1 MSERGKSMRQFPIL
15 AALALALA
23 LVSVAQAADITASRQ
38 TAASKQARAGEAQ
51 FRALYQELVEINT
64 TLSAGSCTE
73 AANAMK
79 AHLSAA
85 GYSDENAQVIVP
97 PDWPKH
103 GNLVAQL
110 PGSDP
115 KLKPVLLL
123 AHIDVVEA
131 RREDWKRDPFKL
143 VEEDGFFYGRGTGDD
158 KAMAAVFVDSMVRFK
173 QQNYRP
179 KRGIKLALTCGEET
193 PNVQN
198 GVRFLVEHHRDLI
211 DAAFALNEGGG
222 GRYDMASGAY
232 RYVSVLAAEKVYQ
245 DFTLSPENQGGHSS
259 RPTPDNAIYQ
269 LTHALDKI
277 EAHSFPIM
285 VNEVTRGYF
294 AKFGAIEGGQKG
306 ADMITL
312 SKFTDADEPATAAA
326 IARLRQ
332 DPSANAILHTNC
344 VATQIN
350 GGHAPNALPQHASA
364 NVNCRIF
371 PGIDQERV
379 RQQLIRV
386 VGDPGVKVEFQSE
399 PESPGA
405 PPPLSKEVMGP
416 IEALSRDMFPGV
428 AVIPS
433 MTAGATDG
441 RFLTPAGIPTYGV
454 SGMMSDGATGN
465 AHGLN
470 ERIRVQSLLE
480 GREFLHR
487 LTQLYAGGR

>member
-1 MSERGKSMRQFPIL
+1 MRHLSTFA
-15 AALALALA
+15 AALV
-23 LVSVAQAADITASRQ
+23 LVTTAHAAGITASRQ
-38 TAASKQARAGEAQ
+38 TAASNPARGGEAA
-51 FRALYQELVEINT
+51 FRALYKELVEINT

-79 AHLSAA
+79 AHLAAA
-85 GYSDENAQVIVP
+85 GYTDEQAQVIVP
-97 PDWPKH
+97 PEWPKH

-115 KLKPVLLL
+115 KLQAVLLL

-131 RREDWKRDPFKL
+131 RREDWKRDPFAL
-143 VEEDGFFYGRGTGDD
+143 VEEDGFFYGRGSADD
-158 KAMAAVFVDSMVRFK
+158 KAMAAVYVDSMVRFK
-173 QQNYRP
+173 KEGYRP

-198 GVRFLVEHHRDLI
+198 GVKFLVEKHRDLI

-222 GRYDMASGAY
+222 GRYDIDSGVY
-232 RYVSVLAAEKVYQ
+232 RYVSVLASEKIYQ
-245 DFTLSPENQGGHSS
+245 DFTLSTEDPGGHSS
-259 RPTPDNAIYQ
+259 RPTATNAIYR
-269 LTHALDKI
+269 LTHALGKI
-277 EAHSFPIM
+277 EAHVFPVM
-285 VNEVTRGYF
+285 MNDVSRGYF

-306 ADMITL
+306 ADMITA
-312 SKFTDADEPATAAA
+312 SKFSDADVPATAEAL
-326 IARLRQ
+326 ARLRQ
-332 DPSANAILHTNC
+332 DPSANAILQTNC

-350 GGHAPNALPQHASA
+350 GGHAPNALPQHATA

-386 VGDPGVKVEFQSE
+386 IGDPGVKVEFQSP
-399 PESPGA
+399 PEIQGK
-405 PPPLSKEVMGP
+405 PPVLSREIMGP

-454 SGMMSDGATGN
+454 SGMLSDGATSN

-470 ERIRVQSLLE
+470 ERMRVQSLME
-480 GREFLHR
+480 GREFLYR
-487 LTQLYAGGR
+487 LAKMYGGGR